1 MPRLR
6 WPDSTNSV
14 SDDPGTIQIRDEL
27 LRCDLFVPLL
37 SKDFLKSKW
46 ALQEVGF
53 IASRSKV
60 MIAPLSID
68 ETIPFGFLSHLQ
80 SGHIPGDG
88 VTRELLVE
96 PLVRQFPRTI
106 IPSLI
111 RIIGAA
117 RSFRSAEALMGQ
129 LVPLFPRFTAQEAQ
143 ALAEAAIGNGQ
154 IWSAAQC
161 RSKYL
166 PDFIRLQGRNLKPVT
181 LRALQYQIDND
192 EWYKQERDG

>member
-80 SGHIPGDG
+80 SGHIPVDG

-117 RSFRSAEALMGQ
+117 RSFRSAEALMASLFHCFHASRRKRRRHWPRLLSAIARYGLPRGVGQ
-129 LVPLFPRFTAQEAQ
+129 STFPTSFAFREET
-143 ALAEAAIGNGQ
+143 
-154 IWSAAQC
+154 S
-161 RSKYL
+161 S
-166 PDFIRLQGRNLKPVT
+166 P
-181 LRALQYQIDND
+181 
-192 EWYKQERDG
+192 